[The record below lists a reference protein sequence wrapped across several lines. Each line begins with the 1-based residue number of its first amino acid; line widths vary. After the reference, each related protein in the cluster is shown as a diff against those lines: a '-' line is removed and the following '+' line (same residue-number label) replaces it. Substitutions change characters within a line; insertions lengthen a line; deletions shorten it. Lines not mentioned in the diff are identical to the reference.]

1 MKDILRCFFVANQRY
16 FETFF
21 VANERYFEMFFC
33 FFYIERWK
41 LTGKACLVNLS
52 QSLSIQPFSDY
63 IYDDNDDGDDDSD
76 ARTGGVFNDDNG
88 DSADDV
94 GGILNNDDDD
104 SDDDVGGVFNT
115 QHVFN
120 HQISYE
126 MRSPLGN
133 QWDAG
138 KGKLWRKCK

>member
-1 MKDILRCFFVANQRY
+1 MKDILRCFL
-16 FETFF
+16 
-21 VANERYFEMFFC
+21 

-63 IYDDNDDGDDDSD
+63 IYDDNDDGNDDGD
-76 ARTGGVFNDDNG
+76 AGTGGVFNDDNG
-88 DSADDV
+88 
-94 GGILNNDDDD
+94 D

-115 QHVFN
+115 QHVFK
-120 HQISYE
+120 HHISYE

>member
-1 MKDILRCFFVANQRY
+1 M
-16 FETFF
+16 
-21 VANERYFEMFFC
+21 
-33 FFYIERWK
+33 
-41 LTGKACLVNLS
+41 TGKACLVNLS

-138 KGKLWRKCK
+138 KGKRWRKCKWFVNIDFHNICQYGFICKCKSEKGESAAQIEYSSL